1 MTNVIDNKQRQ
12 TQHER
17 ILRWFDS
24 HASLTRWEALNFLG
38 IWEAPARI
46 SELKKVGY
54 EFHTTLESGKSES
67 GYPFQSAVW
76 TLEKTDKS
84 KEFE

>member
-1 MTNVIDNKQRQ
+1 MANIIDPKQRQ

-17 ILRWFDS
+17 ILAWFDN
-24 HASLTRWEALNFLG
+24 HASLTRWEALTFLG

-46 SELKKVGY
+46 SELRKQGY
-54 EFHTTLESGKSES
+54 KFHTQLENGTSES

-76 TLEKTDKS
+76 TLEKK
-84 KEFE
+84 

>member
-1 MTNVIDNKQRQ
+1 MANIIDTKQRQ

-17 ILRWFDS
+17 ILAWFDN
-24 HASLTRWEALNFLG
+24 HASLTRWEALTFLG

-46 SELKKVGY
+46 SGLRKQGY
-54 EFHTTLESGKSES
+54 KFHTQLENGKSES

-76 TLEKTDKS
+76 TLEKK
-84 KEFE
+84 

>member
-1 MTNVIDNKQRQ
+1 MANIIDPKQRQ

-17 ILRWFDS
+17 ILACFDN
-24 HASLTRWEALNFLG
+24 HASLTRWEALTFLG

-46 SELKKVGY
+46 SELRKQGY
-54 EFHTTLESGKSES
+54 DFHTKLQSGISES

-76 TLEKTDKS
+76 TLEKK
-84 KEFE
+84 